1 MPNQLTPSIECYALC
16 VKTNFDNAVNAIKSH
31 LTSKNID
38 CKIDNYGVNSHNEI
52 HFDVV
57 VWGPGIIAMHNIAV
71 AMKYMKDISIELN
84 LFEAAPNGSLGYSI
98 RRL

>member
-16 VKTNFDNAVNAIKSH
+16 VKTNFDNAADAIKIH

-38 CKIDNYGVNSHNEI
+38 CKIVNYSKNSHNEI

-84 LFEAAPNGSLGYSI
+84 LFGATPNGSLGDHI

>member
-1 MPNQLTPSIECYALC
+1 MPNQLTPFMECYALC

-71 AMKYMKDISIELN
+71 AMKYMKNNSIELN
-84 LFEAAPNGSLGYSI
+84 LFEAAPDGSLGSWI
-98 RRL
+98 RKL